1 MKAKNNFKND
11 LSKFVYT
18 YRVAHN
24 WSQRLLAEKIGIGY
38 STMRRIENG
47 DKVHDETLMQLVKYF
62 GCDRDKIFKLY
73 NHRFLKNDAECL
85 EEVQKAIDILNNWMK
100 EQKKVST
107 YYKEDAKDE

>member
-24 WSQRLLAEKIGIGY
+24 WSQRRLAEKIGIGY
-38 STMRRIENG
+38 STIRRIENG
-47 DKVHDETLMQLVKYF
+47 DKVQDDTLMQLVKYF

-73 NHRFLKNDAECL
+73 NHTFFKSDVG
-85 EEVQKAIDILNNWMK
+85 EVQKAIDILNNWMK

-107 YYKEDAKDE
+107 YYREDAKDE